1 VLRLELLRGCVHEGV
16 LRLYSNVDRRSTVLG
31 ATVARCAGASNA
43 CLPAPA
49 PAALLLCQR
58 NALNALLYRTGEASK
73 NFMLVLATN
82 RPDDLDSAVVDRV
95 DEAMHFDLPSLVR
108 WPAACWGCL
117 LLLGLLG
124 MRGMFGLVG
133 MHLCEGERMRT

>member
-1 VLRLELLRGCVHEGV
+1 MIVLR
-16 LRLYSNVDRRSTVLG
+16 

-95 DEAMHFDLPSLVR
+95 DEAMHFDLPPTPAGWLRVIDTAVPADDDLPARPERWLPSGAPLESRSLMLMVT
-108 WPAACWGCL
+108 PPL
-117 LLLGLLG
+117 LAGRSL
-124 MRGMFGLVG
+124 
-133 MHLCEGERMRT
+133 